1 MHEAFRETIRACSVF
16 ALRFRIQR
24 REIPAQFGRLE
35 RERLKDI
42 FENSGERAKPLVN
55 VQPVALANIQS
66 APRCQTTS
74 ITDPAARHN
83 SVPPAAGP
91 LQTGSP
97 CAPPPFHKLRRPRA
111 AFPRLR
117 LATCAPRKKTDTG
130 GRAWG
135 GKHIQRGARGHS
147 PPHTS
152 IMTPQPSP
160 IRFHSPSAPSPPPF
174 LRTQSK
180 MRRGAAGK
188 KAKKPGLS
196 EEQIEEIREAFNLFD
211 TDHSGS
217 IDYRELKAAMRALGF
232 EVKKEELRKM
242 ITDID
247 ADGSGQIEFP
257 EFLEMMTGKMGEKD
271 TKEEILKV
279 FKLFDDDST
288 GKISFKN
295 LKRVAKELG
304 ENMTEEELQDM
315 IDQADRDGDGE
326 INPDEF
332 YRIMKKR
339 GDNPLDD
346 LLDDD
351 DD

>member
-1 MHEAFRETIRACSVF
+1 MSCSSSSVMFSPSSF
-16 ALRFRIQR
+16 ATRLRFLK
-24 REIPAQFGRLE
+24 EILPVLSSSNNLNTLLISSLVSFSP
-35 RERLKDI
+35 I
-42 FENSGERAKPLVN
+42 FPVIISRNSGN
-55 VQPVALANIQS
+55 
-66 APRCQTTS
+66 S
-74 ITDPAARHN
+74 IWPE
-83 SVPPAAGP
+83 
-91 LQTGSP
+91 
-97 CAPPPFHKLRRPRA
+97 
-111 AFPRLR
+111 
-117 LATCAPRKKTDTG
+117 
-130 GRAWG
+130 
-135 GKHIQRGARGHS
+135 
-147 PPHTS
+147 
-152 IMTPQPSP
+152 
-160 IRFHSPSAPSPPPF
+160 PSASMSVII
-174 LRTQSK
+174 LRSSSFFTS
-180 MRRGAAGK
+180 
-188 KAKKPGLS
+188 
-196 EEQIEEIREAFNLFD
+196 
-211 TDHSGS
+211 
-217 IDYRELKAAMRALGF
+217 
-232 EVKKEELRKM
+232 KEELRKM

-271 TKEEILKV
+271 TKEEINKV
-279 FKLFDDDST
+279 FKLFDDDCT